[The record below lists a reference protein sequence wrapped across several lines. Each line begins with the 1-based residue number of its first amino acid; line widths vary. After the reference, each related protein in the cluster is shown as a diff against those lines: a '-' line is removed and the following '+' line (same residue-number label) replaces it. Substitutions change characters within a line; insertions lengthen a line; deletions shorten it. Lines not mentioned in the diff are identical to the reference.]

1 MIGTTT
7 FTFLTWGSIVLV
19 GVVFAYEMYAVLL
32 EQEII

>member
-7 FTFLTWGSIVLV
+7 FAFLTWGSIVLV
-19 GVVFAYEMYAVLL
+19 GIVFAYEIYAVLI